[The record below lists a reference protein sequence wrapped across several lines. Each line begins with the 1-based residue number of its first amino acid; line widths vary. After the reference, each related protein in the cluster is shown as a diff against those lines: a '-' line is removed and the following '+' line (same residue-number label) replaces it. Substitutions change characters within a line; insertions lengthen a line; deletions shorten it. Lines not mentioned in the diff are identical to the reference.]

1 MHKLIRITTVPLSL
15 EKLLEGQL
23 NFMQNH
29 YQVIAVASN
38 REKLKKWGID
48 IGVDTYAV
56 EMTREIT
63 PQKDLASLW
72 KLYRYFRKEKP
83 LIVHTHTPKAGVAGM
98 LAAKMAGVPIRL
110 HTVAGLPLLETSGF
124 TRTILEAV
132 EKLTFSCATKVY
144 PNSRRIHEYLVEEE
158 FASEE
163 KFKVIG
169 KGSSNG
175 IDTSY
180 FDPSSY
186 SKENN
191 KKMRAALGIPEND
204 VVFVFVGRLVR
215 DKGINELVEAF
226 EQLHMRNSEI
236 SLLLVGP
243 FEQELDPVK
252 ETTLE
257 KIRVHE
263 KIVEVGYQDD
273 VRPYLAC
280 SDILAFPSYREG
292 FPNVVMQAGAM
303 NLPAIVTDINGCNE
317 IITDN
322 KNGMI
327 IPVRDANALFNA
339 MEVLVQDPVKRELM
353 SAEARPVITGH
364 YERHVLWEALLAEY
378 RELEKEYAHKITPQT
393 PEEINVHE

>member
-1 MHKLIRITTVPLSL
+1 MHKLIRVTTVPLSL

-23 NFMQNH
+23 NFMQDH
-29 YQVIAVASN
+29 YQVTAVASN
-38 REKLKKWGID
+38 ENKLKKLGAN
-48 IGVDTYAV
+48 IGVNTYAV

-63 PQKDLASLW
+63 PHKDVASLW
-72 KLYRYFRKEKP
+72 QLYRYFKKEKP

-110 HTVAGLPLLETSGF
+110 HTVAGLPLLEARGI
-124 TRTILEAV
+124 TRKILEAV
-132 EKLTFSCATKVY
+132 EKLTFSCATRVY
-144 PNSRRIHEYLVEEE
+144 PNSRRIHQYLVKEE

-175 IDTSY
+175 IDSSY
-180 FDPSSY
+180 FDPSLY
-186 SKENN
+186 SGKDNR
-191 KKMRAALGIPEND
+191 MLRASLGIPED
-204 VVFVFVGRLVR
+204 DLVFVFVGRLVR

-226 EQLHMRNSEI
+226 ERLNKANPET

-252 ETTLE
+252 ESTLK
-257 KIRVHE
+257 KIKEHR

-280 SDILAFPSYREG
+280 SNVLAFPSYREG

-303 NLPAIVTDINGCNE
+303 NLPAIVTNINGCNE
-317 IITDN
+317 IITDR
-322 KNGMI
+322 KNGTI
-327 IPVRDANALFNA
+327 IPVRDTDALFKA
-339 MEVLVQDPVKRELM
+339 MEEMVQDPIRRERM
-353 SAEARPVITGH
+353 SLEARTVITSQ
-364 YERHVLWEALLAEY
+364 YERHLIWEALLAEY
-378 RELEKEYAHKITPQT
+378 KELEEEYAHKVIPQT
-393 PEEINVHE
+393 T